1 MNRNKLLAYA
11 LGPVGSAA
19 AGLLTLPLMSW
30 HFAGGDIGRIVLL
43 QTAASLAL
51 IVLGL
56 GLDQAYVREVPP
68 LAAGGRRALF
78 KNLAW
83 PPLLLGGGGRNGGLA
98 VRARYA
104 V

>member
-43 QTAASLAL
+43 Q
-51 IVLGL
+51 
-56 GLDQAYVREVPP
+56 
-68 LAAGGRRALF
+68 RRPRWL
-78 KNLAW
+78 
-83 PPLLLGGGGRNGGLA
+83 
-98 VRARYA
+98 
-104 V
+104 

>member
-43 QTAASLAL
+43 QTALFALAFL
-51 IVLGL
+51 FAPRHGL
-56 GLDQAYVREVPP
+56 
-68 LAAGGRRALF
+68 LAARRRHA
-78 KNLAW
+78 A
-83 PPLLLGGGGRNGGLA
+83 A
-98 VRARYA
+98 RAAARA
-104 V
+104 APSAS

>member
-56 GLDQAYVREVPP
+56 GLDQAYVREFHHW
-68 LAAGGRRALF
+68 GGRRLCL
-78 KNLAW
+78 KTW
-83 PPLLLGGGGRNGGLA
+83 PGRRCFLG
-98 VRARYA
+98 
-104 V
+104 

>member
-43 QTAASLAL
+43 QTVA
-51 IVLGL
+51 
-56 GLDQAYVREVPP
+56 
-68 LAAGGRRALF
+68 
-78 KNLAW
+78 
-83 PPLLLGGGGRNGGLA
+83 
-98 VRARYA
+98 
-104 V
+104 